1 MENVYPK
8 LIWGWTIFLFD
19 RTNVLILLKILQF
32 MLFSGMQDYSN
43 VLMSRDPLRL
53 IHIYGEDEMWY
64 LNINEPLWLSVI
76 TDFNKWMIIAMSSC
90 QGIPLS
96 LYISMENMKCD
107 TLCTVKS
114 AQVIPFRPRLFK
126 WRNIVLSSTHQ
137 HSNDSNNSTM
147 RVYSKIKYF
156 LNLNEY
162 YLPIFILSIHF
173 RQISFF

>member
-1 MENVYPK
+1 MYK
-8 LIWGWTIFLFD
+8 YT
-19 RTNVLILLKILQF
+19 
-32 MLFSGMQDYSN
+32 DYSN

-107 TLCTVKS
+107 TLTSMNHYNFTKN
-114 AQVIPFRPRLFK
+114 K
-126 WRNIVLSSTHQ
+126 
-137 HSNDSNNSTM
+137 
-147 RVYSKIKYF
+147 
-156 LNLNEY
+156 
-162 YLPIFILSIHF
+162 
-173 RQISFF
+173 